1 MKVIINGRFYS
12 QRITGVQRYA
22 RELVAQLDLLC
33 DTGEIELALPAGV
46 QSPVFKNIRTVLVG
60 RRQGV
65 VWEQTEFSRYV
76 RKQKAVSLNLC
87 NSAPLRGQKIVCIHD
102 VKIRAYPE
110 FFSWKFRMWYSF
122 LFRNFTKKARAILTV
137 SEFSKQ
143 EIIRYYHCN
152 SADIHVIYNAWQHF
166 ADVPVSG
173 GISRRF
179 QLEKGAFA
187 FALGS
192 LEPNKN
198 LKWIFEVARNNPST
212 VFAVGGGINRKIF
225 SRKEIVVP
233 ENVRLLGYLSD
244 TESKSLM
251 KDCRIFFFPSFY
263 EGFGIPPMEAMV
275 AGTEK
280 IVVSDI
286 PVMHELF
293 GKSVA
298 YIDPEK
304 YDYRLDELAG
314 GIGNREETL
323 NRFSWEKSAKRV
335 LAIIK
340 NLGER
345 P

>member
-152 SADIHVIYNAWQHF
+152 SADIHVIYNAWQHYDRVIASEDAMLRYGLQNKNYVF
-166 ADVPVSG
+166 S
-173 GISRRF
+173 
-179 QLEKGAFA
+179 
-187 FALGS
+187 LGS

-198 LKWIFEVARNNPST
+198 LKWIIEVAKNNPEMI
-212 VFAVGGGINRKIF
+212 FAVGGGINQNVF
-225 SRKEIVVP
+225 SHADIELP
-233 ENVRLLGYLSD
+233 ANVRLLGYLGD
-244 TESKSLM
+244 ADAKCLM
-251 KDCRIFFFPSFY
+251 KNCSAFLFPSFY
-263 EGFGIPPMEAMV
+263 EGFGIPPLEAIV
-275 AGTEK
+275 AGAENV
-280 IVVSDI
+280 IVSDI

-293 GKSVA
+293 GDAVI
-298 YIDPEK
+298 YIDPKK
-304 YDYRLDELAG
+304 YDYRLKNILKNTSDKG
-314 GIGNREETL
+314 EEVL
-323 NRFSWEKSAKRV
+323 SRFSWERSARELREILRGMV
-335 LAIIK
+335 RL
-340 NLGER
+340 
-345 P
+345 